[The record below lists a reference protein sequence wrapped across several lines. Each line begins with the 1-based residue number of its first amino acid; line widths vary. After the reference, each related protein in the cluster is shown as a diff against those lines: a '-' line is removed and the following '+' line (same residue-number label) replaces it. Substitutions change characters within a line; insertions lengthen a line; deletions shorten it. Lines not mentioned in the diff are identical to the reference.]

1 MKIKAVIAAVVLA
14 ALSLTGCSA
23 PSEKGLEYLQ
33 EEEYDKAIEEFQ
45 KAVDKDDNPGDAYRG
60 IGIAK
65 WEQED
70 YEGALE
76 AFKSALEN
84 GAEKTGTLYNFI
96 GCCALRVGDA
106 SSALNYFNLGISQ
119 EDNSEEL
126 LQEMKFNVVSAY
138 EQMEDWES
146 AMSKLQA
153 YLQEYPDDEK
163 AQKEMTFLET
173 RL

>member
-106 SSALNYFNLGISQ
+106 AAALNYFNLGISQ
-119 EDNSEEL
+119 EDISEEL
-126 LQEMKFNVVSAY
+126 LQEMKFNGVSAY

-146 AMSKLQA
+146 AMSKLQE

>member
-76 AFKSALEN
+76 AFKSRKDGHSLQFHRM
-84 GAEKTGTLYNFI
+84 L
-96 GCCALRVGDA
+96 CASGRRRI
-106 SSALNYFNLGISQ
+106 LGP
-119 EDNSEEL
+119 EL
-126 LQEMKFNVVSAY
+126 F
-138 EQMEDWES
+138 
-146 AMSKLQA
+146 
-153 YLQEYPDDEK
+153 
-163 AQKEMTFLET
+163 
-173 RL
+173 

>member
-1 MKIKAVIAAVVLA
+1 MP
-14 ALSLTGCSA
+14 TG
-23 PSEKGLEYLQ
+23 
-33 EEEYDKAIEEFQ
+33 
-45 KAVDKDDNPGDAYRG
+45 G

-96 GCCALRVGDA
+96 GCCALRAGDA

-146 AMSKLQA
+146 AMSKLQE

>member
-1 MKIKAVIAAVVLA
+1 MICRFRECKRMKINAVIGGCCAASM

-23 PSEKGLEYLQ
+23 PSERGCEHLQ

-76 AFKSALEN
+76 AFKSAV
-84 GAEKTGTLYNFI
+84 EKVPKRRALFI
-96 GCCALRVGDA
+96 
-106 SSALNYFNLGISQ
+106 I
-119 EDNSEEL
+119 
-126 LQEMKFNVVSAY
+126 
-138 EQMEDWES
+138 
-146 AMSKLQA
+146 
-153 YLQEYPDDEK
+153 
-163 AQKEMTFLET
+163 
-173 RL
+173 

>member
-1 MKIKAVIAAVVLA
+1 MKMKGVIVAVMLA
-14 ALSLTGCSA
+14 AFSLTGCSSA
-23 PSEKGLEYLQ
+23 SEKGLEYLQ
-33 EEEYDKAIEEFQ
+33 EEEYDQAIEEFQ

-70 YEGALE
+70 YEGARE
-76 AFKSALEN
+76 AFINALDN
-84 GAEKTGTLYNFI
+84 GAKKTGTLYNFI
-96 GCCALRVGDA
+96 GCCALKLDDA

-119 EDNSEEL
+119 EDSSKEL
-126 LQEMKFNVVSAY
+126 VQEMKFNVIAAY

-146 AMSKLQA
+146 ARSKLEE
-153 YLQEYPDDEK
+153 YLEEYPDDED

-173 RL
+173 RS

>member
-96 GCCALRVGDA
+96 GCCALRAGDA

-126 LQEMKFNVVSAY
+126 LQEMKFNSTFSASIPFSNVANPSGVICSCPIWKPN
-138 EQMEDWES
+138 DVTPFW
-146 AMSKLQA
+146 SKSNA
-153 YLQEYPDDEK
+153 
-163 AQKEMTFLET
+163 F
-173 RL
+173 